1 MNAQASLPE
10 EQLSPP
16 WNRTT
21 RRIVAIIFVLIVLLI
36 LWRFQ
41 GLLVQIIVAAIAA
54 YLLNP
59 VIDFLVRRTPLNRT
73 VATIVLYLLLV
84 LILLAGLALI
94 GVAVFNEI
102 RALIDVL
109 PNLINQSAAF
119 LGGVTNDPNAVINIG
134 PVHIAAKDIDWAQ
147 LQERMIS
154 FVNPASLRPGAE
166 TAGRVASG
174 ALDVIGWFALTLVL
188 SVYIALDLPRMQ
200 NDFNQIALQSGYHHD
215 LMRLKD
221 GLLQIGNAYLRG
233 QVILGAVVGTMTGVL
248 LGILGVKNALA
259 LGILA
264 GILEL
269 VPYFGPIFS
278 AIVAILVAVFQPTN
292 WLGLGHIEFALA
304 TLGIMI
310 LVQQLENNFLV
321 PRIVGDAL
329 NLHPLTVLIAVIM
342 GGAIAGI
349 LGIIL
354 AGPVAAAV
362 KLVGGYLWRKM
373 LGLPAFPPEQ
383 ARHLR
388 GPSLLGRTLG
398 RIRRRP
404 RAAVREG
411 LVDPDNP
418 EDTIPPPAAAA

>member
-1 MNAQASLPE
+1 MSEQTTLPE

-21 RRIVAIIFVLIVLLI
+21 RRIVAIIFVLIVGFI

-41 GLLVQIIVAAIAA
+41 GLLVQVIVASVLA

-59 VIDFLVRRTPLNRT
+59 VIDFLVRRTPLNRA
-73 VATIVLYLLLV
+73 VATILLYLLLV
-84 LILLAGLALI
+84 LILLAALAMI
-94 GVAVFNEI
+94 GVAVFNEVKS
-102 RALIDVL
+102 LIDVL
-109 PNLINQSAAF
+109 PTLINQVVGYLS
-119 LGGVTNDPNAVINIG
+119 GMTNDPEAAINIG
-134 PVHIAAKDIDWAQ
+134 PLHIALNDIDWTRI
-147 LQERMIS
+147 QEQMIN
-154 FVNPASLRPGAE
+154 FVNPALRSGPAA
-166 TAGRVASG
+166 AGRVASS
-174 ALDVIGWFALTLVL
+174 AFDVIGWFVLTLVI
-188 SVYIALDLPRMQ
+188 SVYIAVDLPRMQ
-200 NDFNQIALQSGYHHD
+200 EDFNQIAKQSGYYHD
-215 LMRLKD
+215 FMRLKE

-233 QVILGAVVGTMTGVL
+233 QVILGLVVGTMTGVL

-264 GILEL
+264 GILEM

-278 AIVAILVAVFQPTN
+278 AIVAILVAFFQPGN
-292 WLGLGHIEFALA
+292 YLGLGHFEFALA
-304 TLGIMI
+304 TLGVMI
-310 LVQQLENNFLV
+310 LVQQLENNFFV

-329 NLHPLTVLIAVIM
+329 NLQPLTVMIAVIM

-388 GPSLLGRTLG
+388 GPSLVGRTLG